1 MLVSQS
7 QEVVFMVDSAGR
19 LGYVNPAFER
29 LTGYSAQEA
38 LGKNMSS
45 ITGEQVNPEA
55 HRLIRE
61 QVLQRGIYRGSLE
74 VCGKDGRTFEL
85 DLAITGVRD
94 HNARTA
100 GLVCTGR
107 DMTNLSGSWKLSSAT
122 PEEWIRW
129 GYWLA
134 GFADDCNNLLM
145 VISAHAELALH
156 SACPEDP
163 LRRSLQEILGASRRA
178 AELTRQLLAFGRKQV
193 QGFQLLSINSLVERT
208 CQMLPKVIGEDVE
221 LRLTLGADVGQV
233 RADEGEIEQVLL
245 NLAVNARDAMPNGGE
260 GLVCFGL
267 LGKRGAAKR
276 PYGPDWSFL
285 QKPFS
290 LQVLAL
296 KIRAILEEPKVA
308 RAAAGRG

>member
-1 MLVSQS
+1 
-7 QEVVFMVDSAGR
+7 MVDSAGL

-107 DMTNLSGSWKLSSAT
+107 DMTNQRELEVELSDARRMDTMG
-122 PEEWIRW
+122 I
-129 GYWLA
+129 LA
-134 GFADDCNNLLM
+134 GGVAHDCNNLLM

-245 NLAVNARDAMPNGGE
+245 NLAVNARDAIPNGGE